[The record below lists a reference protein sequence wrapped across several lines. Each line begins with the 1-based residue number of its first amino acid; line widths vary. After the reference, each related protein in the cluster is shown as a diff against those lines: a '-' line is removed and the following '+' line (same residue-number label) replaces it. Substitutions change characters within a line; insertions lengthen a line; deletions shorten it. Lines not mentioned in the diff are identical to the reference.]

1 MTVDPAQIPEFVSSR
16 PAMYPPSKQ
25 EYKEELL
32 FTAAAIWSE
41 LDIRAVEVLPAMY
54 PKDFSRNEYGFSGDV
69 LARLTRGKK

>member
-1 MTVDPAQIPEFVSSR
+1 MSEYVKARPA
-16 PAMYPPSKQ
+16 AMYPPSKR

-41 LDIRAVEVLPAMY
+41 LDIRATGVIPAMY
-54 PKDFSRNEYGFSGDV
+54 PSDFSRDEYGFSGDV

>member
-1 MTVDPAQIPEFVSSR
+1 MTANPEYVAAR
-16 PAMYPPSKQ
+16 PSPMYPPSKQ

-41 LDIRAVEVLPAMY
+41 LDVRAVEVIPAMY
-54 PKDFSRNEYGFSGDV
+54 PTDFSRDEYGFSGDV

>member
-1 MTVDPAQIPEFVSSR
+1 MSANPEYVSSR

-41 LDIRAVEVLPAMY
+41 LDVRAVEVIPAMY
-54 PKDFSRNEYGFSGDV
+54 PTDFSRDEYGFSGDV
-69 LARLTRGKK
+69 LARLTRGRK